1 LCWPIGRTRGTQR
14 LPKGLLLDSGHIGDA
29 MGFRDALKN
38 ENPQL
43 AKYVKKYVVE
53 VGRELDGVQRFFSEY
68 TDHSVKHSERV
79 LALAERLVVR
89 KTSVFE
95 KALLILFA
103 YYHDWGMVVSDEEY
117 TDYANSLGDDAA
129 VRMLAENACGRAQVQ
144 NLDPSRGRLF
154 LALEHFRQEHAV
166 RSARMIRQRFPQE
179 CSGSLFDGG
188 IYLWETLATICQAHQ
203 RDIAEILR
211 DPSVSCTTF
220 LGRGVT
226 VDAVFLIAVS
236 RIADACHF
244 ARDRA
249 LPFLRPRNPFESG
262 RSEDIWSYYANV
274 SDTLPNSKTHRI
286 EVQAKCKNFYIH
298 RAIVNDAHQ
307 IQAEL
312 VNVHRL
318 LAEQHCDRPFDWKYV
333 DTSAVVPA
341 NSDYDYHDSR
351 FTLSHQH
358 IITLLMGD
366 RLYPGILYALR
377 ECIQNAVDAVTV
389 YGGKAATGYPPC
401 IVVDVSQAG
410 IVDIYDNGTGM
421 DKEIVDKHF
430 LSVGESAFWYSDRG
444 IKEWGGARRNTSLIA
459 EHGIG
464 TLSYFML
471 AAQVEIFS
479 IYGQPGQH
487 LHVVLDDYLDGVVF
501 KNTPLSEFP
510 RFEGVQTTTPWE
522 LGHGTLIRMR
532 LKQSAD
538 PVEVL
543 RFLRRH
549 ILRISCA
556 LILRTPEGSLAMPA
570 IWHLRRADDSPL
582 YDLPGQDPP
591 TFESGGTPPSIAD
604 VFKDLYTPRKD
615 FYENPPSDRALVDN
629 EYGVGKTHYR
639 VRLAAD
645 SGPNEQ
651 FRLSQNGI
659 VVEDAGSFFRGI
671 KGDLPLMHTFTV
683 DVEVRDRC
691 FQLTANRTQ
700 ISDNGHNRQLAQ
712 ELMRAFVESYFE
724 QVAKIEAAVYFPC
737 GGHYYHGMADVLSG
751 AESLQVCF
759 HQSLRRFFQDQEA
772 NRHWVVEHEQQF
784 VNAHLYCVGTSGN
797 RPISVRE
804 MEEDSSVQEVLV
816 LQKPLTES
824 RRTIRKTGGR
834 MSARLSKFMEAVG
847 SHASSLE
854 TLVYIPGD
862 RDAFVLPLTLCF
874 RLSVKYEN
882 ENFRLLRIDRSR
894 EFDPGESLRLL
905 TSE

>member
-1 LCWPIGRTRGTQR
+1 LCRPIGRTRGTQR
-14 LPKGLLLDSGHIGDA
+14 LPNGFLLDSSYTGVA
-29 MGFRDALKN
+29 MRFRDALRN
-38 ENPQL
+38 DNPQL
-43 AKYVKKYVVE
+43 GRYIEKHVTE
-53 VGRELDGVQRFFSEY
+53 IGRELDGVQRLFSEY
-68 TDHSVKHSERV
+68 TDHSVRHSERV
-79 LALAERLVVR
+79 LELAERLVVGD
-89 KTSVFE
+89 TSDFE
-95 KALLILFA
+95 KALLILFS
-103 YYHDWGMVVSDEEY
+103 YYHDWGMVVSHDEY
-117 TDYANSLGDDAA
+117 TTYVNSLGNDTA
-129 VRMLAENACGRAQVQ
+129 VQMLAENACSREEAQHM
-144 NLDPSRGRLF
+144 DPSDGRF
-154 LALEHFRQEHAV
+154 LLAIEHFRQEHAV
-166 RSARMIRQRFPQE
+166 RSARMIRDRFLRNCP
-179 CSGSLFDGG
+179 GSFFDG
-188 IYLWETLATICQAHQ
+188 IYLWETLATICEAHQ
-203 RDIAEILR
+203 KDITEILR
-211 DPSVSCTTF
+211 DQSVLCSTS
-220 LGRGVT
+220 LGKGIT

-244 ARDRA
+244 GRDRA
-249 LPFLRPRNPFESG
+249 LPFLRPRNPFVSG
-262 RSEDIWSYYANV
+262 RSAGIWSHYADV
-274 SDTLPNSKTHRI
+274 ADTVPNPKTHRI
-286 EVQAKCKNFYIH
+286 EVQAKCENFYFH
-298 RAIVNDAHQ
+298 RAIVNNAHQ
-307 IQAEL
+307 IQTEL

-318 LAEQHCDRPFDWKYV
+318 LAERHCDQLFDWKYV

-351 FTLSHQH
+351 FTLSRRH

-366 RLYPGILYALR
+366 RLYPSALYSLR
-377 ECIQNAVDAVTV
+377 ECIQNAVDAVAV
-389 YGGKAATGYPPC
+389 YGRKAATGYSPC

-410 IVDIYDNGTGM
+410 VIDIYDNGTGM

-444 IKEWGGARRNTSLIA
+444 IKEWGGVRRNTSLIA

-532 LKQSAD
+532 LKQSAA

-591 TFESGGTPPSIAD
+591 TFKSGGTPPSIGD
-604 VFKDLYTPRKD
+604 VFKDLYKPKKD
-615 FYENPPSDRALVDN
+615 FYENPPADRALGDS
-629 EYGVGKTHYR
+629 EYGNGKTHYR

-645 SGPNEQ
+645 SSPSEQ

-671 KGDLPLMHTFTV
+671 KGDLPLMQTFTV

-700 ISDNGHNRQLAQ
+700 ISDNSHNRQLAQ
-712 ELMRAFVESYFE
+712 ELMRAFVESYFK

-737 GGHYYHGMADVLSG
+737 GGLYYHGMADVLSG

-759 HQSLRRFFQDQEA
+759 HQSLKRFFQDQEA
-772 NRHWVVEHEQQF
+772 NRHWVSEHKQQF
-784 VNAHLYCVGTSGN
+784 INAHLYCVGARRNT
-797 RPISVRE
+797 PISVKE
-804 MEEDSSVQEVLV
+804 MEEDDSVQEVLV
-816 LQKPLTES
+816 LRKPLTEN
-824 RRTIRKTGGR
+824 RRTIRRTRG
-834 MSARLSKFMEAVG
+834 MNARLSKFMGAVG
-847 SHASSLE
+847 SHASGLE

-874 RLSVKYEN
+874 GLSVKYEN
-882 ENFRLLRIDRSR
+882 ENFRILRIHRSP

-905 TSE
+905 TSG